1 MTDPEFAIASHI
13 SSTMALAV
21 LQGDDAALV
30 RREMLA
36 QYGEYGYDLAERLCK
51 KTLTEA
57 AKTMPSLGGIYK
69 QPREATEDDRKDK
82 EAARIMGM
90 SNIELAS

>member
-13 SSTMALAV
+13 ISTMALAV

-36 QYGEYGYDLAERLCK
+36 QYGEYGYDLAERFCK
-51 KTLTEA
+51 ETIAEA
-57 AKTMPSLGGIYK
+57 AKTMPSLRGL
-69 QPREATEDDRKDK
+69 QPQETAEDARKDK

>member
-1 MTDPEFAIASHI
+1 MTDTEFAIATHI
-13 SSTMALAV
+13 VSTMALAV

-36 QYGEYGYDLAERLCK
+36 QYGEYGYDLAERFCK
-51 KTLTEA
+51 ETIAEA
-57 AKTMPSLGGIYK
+57 AKTMPSLGGIHK
-69 QPREATEDDRKDK
+69 SPQRSEEDVRKDN

-90 SNIELAS
+90 SNIELAT